1 MEGNPFRNIFISLNT
16 VPESPKRTPF
26 AQGEHRFPRLGGK
39 KKKYAVTDLSIW
51 SSSVLKQVEVHGGSN
66 LDWRD
71 NFMNF
76 CF

>member
-39 KKKYAVTDLSIW
+39 KKKYAVTDLSI
-51 SSSVLKQVEVHGGSN
+51 
-66 LDWRD
+66 
-71 NFMNF
+71 
-76 CF
+76 